1 MQAIE
6 SQTLILY
13 HTDLRGQWPQA
24 AARTFAL
31 QLPYLKRLTVSSGS
45 AVERASVAGLALAR
59 HALTRLLGRA
69 VEVGEIVLAAGRK
82 PAFAG
87 PQALAAGEAAQ
98 PRSARAGCGAQESV
112 DFSISHSGPWVGC
125 AALAHGRVG
134 FDVEVGTEARIADW
148 VVREAVLKATGEGL
162 RAAYDVR
169 GLELTADA
177 AHWRGQSWHLRRL
190 DLFAGASAAVMS
202 STPLQALEAQAVALE
217 ELFAP

>member
-1 MQAIE
+1 MQVIE

-31 QLPYLKRLTVSSGS
+31 QLPYLKRLALSSGS

-69 VEVGEIVLAAGRK
+69 VQVGEIVLARGRK
-82 PAFAG
+82 PGFAEPG
-87 PQALAAGEAAQ
+87 
-98 PRSARAGCGAQESV
+98 GAQGSV

-134 FDVEVGTEARIADW
+134 FDVEVGIAPRIADW

-162 RAAYDVR
+162 RAAYEVR
-169 GLELTADA
+169 GLELTAER

-202 STPLQALEAQAVALE
+202 STPLHALEARAVTLG

>member
-24 AARTFAL
+24 AARAFAL
-31 QLPYLKRLTVSSGS
+31 KLPYLKRLAVSSGS

-69 VEVGEIVLAAGRK
+69 VDVGEIVLAPGRK
-82 PAFAG
+82 PGFAE
-87 PQALAAGEAAQ
+87 PHTLAAGEAAQ
-98 PRSARAGCGAQESV
+98 PRGARESV

-134 FDVEVGTEARIADW
+134 FDVEVGTDARIADW
-148 VVREAVLKATGEGL
+148 VVREAALKTTGEGL
-162 RAAYDVR
+162 RAAYEVR
-169 GLELTADA
+169 GLELSAGA
-177 AHWRGQSWHLRRL
+177 AHWRGQWWHLRRL
-190 DLFAGASAAVMS
+190 DLFAGASAAVIS
-202 STPLQALEAQAVALE
+202 SAPLHALEAQAVALE

>member
-31 QLPYLKRLTVSSGS
+31 QLPYLKRLAVSSGS

-87 PQALAAGEAAQ
+87 PQLAAGEAAQ

-134 FDVEVGTEARIADW
+134 FDVELGTEARIADW

-169 GLELTADA
+169 GLELTADE
-177 AHWRGQSWHLRRL
+177 AHWRGQSWHLQRL

-202 STPLQALEAQAVALE
+202 STPLQGLVAQAVALE